1 VTKYDLHVEG
11 YHTPLTAEEIAEL
24 FRGGRLRRSDKC
36 REVGAREWRTI
47 DELFPLLK
55 YDLSGGTSGAPP
67 TSRRRNK
74 SALDG
79 SDEPGDVNRPISS
92 ALKAGWICF
101 GIGLAIS
108 WFFPFGH
115 AFFSVALIT
124 AVVAMCTHQVNRG
137 LALLVSSFVGSGVCA
152 LIFFA
157 LVLGTIGMA
166 AAPAI
171 RKADADMRKMQF
183 RQTTALN
190 QVTQTTTQLQSN
202 LSAIATQ
209 PALPSFSSTPSAR
222 FVGNTTFDQHRQ
234 HELAMAQ
241 QRQADAHKAADQRK
255 RDQNVWEAERQRDQ
269 IRAKEQRLQQLQNSI
284 DSKDRLI
291 REINGYNGNPKIFQ
305 EQRDTLLREKA
316 KLQGY

>member
-1 VTKYDLHVEG
+1 MKKYDLHVEG
-11 YHTPLTAEEIAEL
+11 YHTPVTAEQIAEL
-24 FRGGRLRRSDKC
+24 FRGRRLRRSDKC

-55 YDLSGGTSGAPP
+55 YDSSGSVSGAPP
-67 TSRRRNK
+67 SSRGRITS
-74 SALDG
+74 AFDG
-79 SDEPGDVNRPISS
+79 SDEAGDVRRPISS

-108 WFFPFGH
+108 WFFPLGH

-137 LALLVSSFVGSGVCA
+137 LALLVSSFVAIGLCTAV
-152 LIFFA
+152 FFT
-157 LVLGTIGMA
+157 LVGIA

-171 RKADADMRKMQF
+171 RQAEADLRKMEAAQTAALNQIT
-183 RQTTALN
+183 QTTAH
-190 QVTQTTTQLQSN
+190 LQSN
-202 LSAIATQ
+202 LSAVATQ
-209 PALPSFSSTPSAR
+209 LAAPSFPSTPSTP
-222 FVGNTTFDQHRQ
+222 FVRNSTFDQLRQ
-234 HELAMAQ
+234 HELAMAN
-241 QRQADAHKAADQRK
+241 QRQADAQKAADQRK
-255 RDQNVWEAERQRDQ
+255 RDQNVWDAERQRDQ

-305 EQRDTLLREKA
+305 DQRDSLLKEKA